1 LAARAD
7 DLAITW
13 DPSPDPT
20 IVGYALYY
28 AQTGCPDF
36 TRVDLGNTTTATV
49 SGLDGSQTYVLYTVG
64 IYDSGQESP
73 PSNFL
78 TYPVPVQLIVNGS
91 FESGYDGWTA
101 SGNQLLVQDSCT
113 DGSYGVVFNND
124 DSAADGALSQN
135 IATVPGQ
142 LYALTFDLGASS
154 LVNQDEQQ
162 MQLTVQGQSVLL
174 TQTLAVSP
182 FSTGARWQN
191 QSVVFTAD
199 SGSAT
204 LTFQDVSA
212 TTVGVD
218 LLLDNV
224 KVAPSN

>member
-1 LAARAD
+1 MPAKPHSCRIGLLRTLLLLFGPALAARAD

-101 SGNQLLVQDSCT
+101 SGNQLLVQDRS
-113 DGSYGVVFNND
+113 S
-124 DSAADGALSQN
+124 SAEMLIGCQRRLE
-135 IATVPGQ
+135 
-142 LYALTFDLGASS
+142 FD
-154 LVNQDEQQ
+154 
-162 MQLTVQGQSVLL
+162 
-174 TQTLAVSP
+174 
-182 FSTGARWQN
+182 
-191 QSVVFTAD
+191 
-199 SGSAT
+199 
-204 LTFQDVSA
+204 
-212 TTVGVD
+212 
-218 LLLDNV
+218 
-224 KVAPSN
+224 